1 MALQEKI
8 MKLSPEQREKLFAV
22 KDEAVLDAFVSE
34 HGIELTAEERSE
46 ALVYLNKHEMPLSD
60 EELDNVAGGG
70 SRTPDDTLLGLEPNY
85 KCNFW
90 EGKHAYING
99 GIGCIDCKH
108 AFKYSIY
115 FYSCTHPD
123 AINFS

>member
-70 SRTPDDTLLGLEPNY
+70 SRTPDDTLLGLEPNH
-85 KCNFW
+85 KCNLW
-90 EGKHAYING
+90 EGKHGQKSSLMKTN
-99 GIGCIDCKH
+99 D
-108 AFKYSIY
+108 
-115 FYSCTHPD
+115 THTLYTISEEATHELTD
-123 AINFS
+123 LMK